1 MRLLDY
7 VQVAFYVVLGLLAI
21 LVAAQAIATLRD
33 ISVSLRQTQLQHEQ
47 LLKDHQAQMQ
57 RLRPYTTT
65 GSPSPPRLSEPA

>member
-33 ISVSLRQTQLQHEQ
+33 ISVSLKQTQLQHEQ

-57 RLRPYTTT
+57 RLRP
-65 GSPSPPRLSEPA
+65 